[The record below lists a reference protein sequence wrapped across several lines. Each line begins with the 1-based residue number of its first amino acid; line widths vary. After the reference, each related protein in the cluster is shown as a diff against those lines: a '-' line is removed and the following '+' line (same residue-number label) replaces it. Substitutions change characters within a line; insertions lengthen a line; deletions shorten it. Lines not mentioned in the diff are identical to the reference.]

1 MTEADWRSVD
11 DPAPLLAFAEA
22 QSSDRKLRLFAL
34 ACCRAAGELVAEG
47 VRREA
52 LDVAERHADGEA
64 SGAELGAAMKT
75 LYTESNMSSSAAGEL
90 NRAIRCAVAR
100 RTSGQVC
107 ARLVPEPVARAV
119 ADAAELGRSRAW
131 RLRIV
136 PYKTAA
142 ELVPPD
148 SIRDATFAVHRRL
161 QAAIARDILRGPAA
175 PSATAFAPWL
185 SPTVVGV
192 AEAIY
197 HNRSYADLLILA
209 DALEEA
215 GCDHAAVLGHCRG
228 PGQHWRGCWV
238 LDALTGRG

>member
-1 MTEADWRSVD
+1 M
-11 DPAPLLAFAEA
+11 LAFAEPS
-22 QSSDRKLRLFAL
+22 SSDRKLRLFAL
-34 ACCRAAGELVAEG
+34 ACCRAAIELVPEG

-64 SGAELGAAMKT
+64 SDAELRAAMKA
-75 LYTESNMSSSAAGEL
+75 LYAESDMSGSAAGEFD
-90 NRAIRCAVAR
+90 RAIRCAVAR
-100 RTSGQVC
+100 RASGRVC

-131 RLRIV
+131 RLRVV

-142 ELVPPD
+142 ELVPPE
-148 SIRDATFAVHRRL
+148 SVRDATFAAHRRL
-161 QAAIARDILRGPAA
+161 QAAIARDILPSPATPPAA
-175 PSATAFAPWL
+175 AFAPWL
-185 SPTVVGV
+185 GPTVVGV

-197 HNRSYADLLILA
+197 RNRSYADLPILA

-215 GCDHAAVLGHCRG
+215 GCDDATVLGHCRG
-228 PGQHWRGCWV
+228 PGRHWRGCWV